1 MDSLAEDLKVVLLG
15 DSEVG
20 KTSILKKIFNGKFDP
35 NYTATLSPEY
45 RIKKVEFNN
54 IKKTIKYNI
63 WDTAGKE
70 EYRSITNIFYKD
82 ANVILL
88 VYDKTNLKSFKDIKE
103 YWYGAIKTKCETN
116 IIIVLIANKSDLND
130 KEQVKNEEG
139 EEFAKSIG
147 AIFQSTSAK
156 DNIGITDLF
165 NKKKKKYFNSQ
176 D

>member
-1 MDSLAEDLKVVLLG
+1 MANSVKVALLG
-15 DSEVG
+15 NSEVG
-20 KTSILKKIFNGKFDP
+20 KTSIFTKFIDGEFDP
-35 NYTATLSPEY
+35 NYTATFSAAY
-45 RIKKVEFNN
+45 RFKEVEFPN
-54 IKKTIKYNI
+54 IQKKIKYEV

-70 EYRSITNIFYKD
+70 KYRALASIFYKD

-103 YWYGAIKTKCETN
+103 YWYEDIKSRCETN
-116 IIIVLIANKSDLND
+116 VIIALIANKSDLND

-156 DNIGITDLF
+156 DDIGITDLF
-165 NKKKKKYFNSQ
+165 NIIGEKYFNSKI
-176 D
+176 